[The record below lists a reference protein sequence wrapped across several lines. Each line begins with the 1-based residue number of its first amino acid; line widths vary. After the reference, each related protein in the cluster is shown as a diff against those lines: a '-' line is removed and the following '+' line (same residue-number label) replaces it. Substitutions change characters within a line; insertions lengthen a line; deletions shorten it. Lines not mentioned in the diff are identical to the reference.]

1 MKVLNFFVIKY
12 FKNTIANVGS
22 LQLDIQYIKVVV
34 ARTEVECIFTSLR
47 HQRQVA
53 HDNALK
59 KRKRE
64 CNKSSDDKVV
74 RFSKT
79 NDQRIEGDNENASN
93 INLQKQ
99 KMIQQLKATK
109 KKKKKK
115 KTGKIMQKF
124 IEVKKIDMKCKE
136 KYKNCSTNQNK
147 ASIEIF

>member
-59 KRKRE
+59 ERKRE

-93 INLQKQ
+93 INLQ
-99 KMIQQLKATK
+99 
-109 KKKKKK
+109 
-115 KTGKIMQKF
+115 
-124 IEVKKIDMKCKE
+124 
-136 KYKNCSTNQNK
+136 NQ
-147 ASIEIF
+147 